1 MLTTVGM
8 FQSFV
13 QKTYEF
19 HHDHRSDGNTDIILF
34 ALVLYKVAEYIGT
47 HTFSYVRTIV
57 CGYVQIADSRHFFL
71 ENNEIFC
78 LCSDNGVSS
87 DSMLMQPF

>member
-1 MLTTVGM
+1 MGILFSDIYKKAIALFDDPKITRAYNGRDVQ
-8 FQSFV
+8 FFC

-57 CGYVQIADSRHFFL
+57 CGYVQIADS
-71 ENNEIFC
+71 
-78 LCSDNGVSS
+78 
-87 DSMLMQPF
+87 